1 MSEAAIS
8 SQDAAVS
15 RSGDQQLAC
24 LGTSLLSYGQMPPDE
39 EKSISGRDQ
48 LTGQSDGP
56 LEVPVPPCLDQ
67 MMAGGDSLHSVVVPP
82 H

>member
-8 SQDAAVS
+8 SQVAPVS

-24 LGTSLLSYGQMPPDE
+24 RGTSLLSYGQMPPDE
-39 EKSISGRDQ
+39 KSISGCDQ
-48 LTGQSDGP
+48 LTGQSGGA
-56 LEVPVPPCLDQ
+56 LEAPVPPCLDQ
-67 MMAGGDSLHSVVVPP
+67 VMAGGDSLQSVVVQP